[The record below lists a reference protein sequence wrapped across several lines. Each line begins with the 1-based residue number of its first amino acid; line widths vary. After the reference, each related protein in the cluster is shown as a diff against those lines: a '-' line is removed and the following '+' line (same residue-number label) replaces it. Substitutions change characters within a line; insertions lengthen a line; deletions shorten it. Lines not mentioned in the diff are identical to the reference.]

1 MAVLIY
7 KDGIEHRVE
16 PLDLHNH
23 LAQGYTLT
31 NDPKPAELEVA
42 VESSSIEVQME
53 SNSDLDLEAAR
64 QLYFEKFGEKPH
76 HKMKT
81 ETIMEKLNGNEPV

>member
-7 KDGIEHRVE
+7 KNGVEYRVE

-31 NDPKPAELEVA
+31 NDPKTVELEVA
-42 VESSSIEVQME
+42 VEPSSLEAQMT
-53 SNSDLDLEAAR
+53 SNDVVELEAAR

-81 ETIMEKLNGNEPV
+81 ETIMEKLNGNEPL

>member
-1 MAVLIY
+1 MSVEIF
-7 KDGIEHRVE
+7 KDGKSIIVE
-16 PLDLHNH
+16 PSDLHDH
-23 LAQGYTLT
+23 LNQGYTLT
-31 NDPKPAELEVA
+31 NEPDLEPENENDGA
-42 VESSSIEVQME
+42 G
-53 SNSDLDLEAAR
+53 LEAAR

>member
-1 MAVLIY
+1 MAVEIW
-7 KDGIEHRVE
+7 KDGVLHRVE
-16 PLDLHNH
+16 PHDLHNH

-31 NDPKPAELEVA
+31 NEPEPEPEEEGA
-42 VESSSIEVQME
+42 
-53 SNSDLDLEAAR
+53 DLEAAR

-81 ETIMEKLNGNEPV
+81 ETIMEKLNGNEPL

>member
-1 MAVLIY
+1 MAVEVW
-7 KDGIEHRVE
+7 KDGVLHRVE
-16 PLDLHNH
+16 PHDLHNH

-31 NDPKPAELEVA
+31 NEPEPEPEPEGEGEGEGENDGA
-42 VESSSIEVQME
+42 
-53 SNSDLDLEAAR
+53 DLEAAR

-81 ETIMEKLNGNEPV
+81 ETIMEKLNGNEPL